1 MKEKIKGIL
10 AELEIDNV
18 DEVVDNIAKEVA
30 LHTVPKDKYND
41 VSNRLKNVESEKSTI
56 ETELE
61 DLKNKNLT
69 DEQKLAKDQA
79 DLEKKTKELNKE
91 LNKLKAKDIFKN
103 ANIADDKIEE
113 LLGKVVSDDEKTTLD
128 LANSFAD
135 ILKTNTEAAKAQASA
150 DLLTSTPK
158 PSVKADSS
166 NSKTYTK
173 EDFIKMSFQ
182 EKKDLFATDAEQYN
196 SLVAQMNK

>member
-91 LNKLKAKDIFKN
+91 LNKLKIFSKMQILQMTKLKN
-103 ANIADDKIEE
+103 
-113 LLGKVVSDDEKTTLD
+113 
-128 LANSFAD
+128 
-135 ILKTNTEAAKAQASA
+135 
-150 DLLTSTPK
+150 
-158 PSVKADSS
+158 
-166 NSKTYTK
+166 Y
-173 EDFIKMSFQ
+173 
-182 EKKDLFATDAEQYN
+182 
-196 SLVAQMNK
+196 